1 MAKQETAIEAMLKE
15 TQEEIKDFQLE
26 KLKKMNELEMCI
38 VLEIEKIQNLGIEY
52 DREKRFKQYCEHKE
66 KLL

>member
-1 MAKQETAIEAMLKE
+1 
-15 TQEEIKDFQLE
+15 
-26 KLKKMNELEMCI
+26 MNELEMCI

-66 KLL
+66 KLLQHKEQELQECQDEEQTREIEHEIE